1 MRNLFI
7 DIETYSDVNLA
18 KAGVYKY
25 VESDNF
31 EILLFGYAF
40 DDEPVQIIDIAS
52 GESIPEAVWQALNDP
67 NTIKH
72 AYNAQFERV
81 CLPKYV
87 DTPASQW
94 QCTMVHGLYLGLPA
108 GLALLGEALGLPQEK
123 QKSRTGA
130 ALIRTFCVP
139 CRPTKSNNMRKRTL
153 PQHEPEKW
161 DLFKEY
167 CVQDVETERE
177 IANRLQNFPVPKT
190 EQQLWQVDQAINDKG
205 VMVDEEFVRSAIYL
219 DRKVTTDLMT
229 EARELTGLKNPRS
242 VQQLK
247 GWLETELKQ
256 EVPNL
261 QKATV
266 AEMLDE
272 GTPKNV
278 QRALEI
284 RQKLG
289 KTSTSKYVAMKDTIG
304 KDSRVRGLL
313 QFYGANR
320 TGRWAG
326 RLVQV
331 QNLPR
336 NYLPALDIARQC
348 TKERKIEHLKVIYG
362 NIPSTLS
369 QLIRTAFVP
378 KKNSLFLVADFSA
391 IEARVIA
398 WLANET
404 WRQKVF
410 ATHGKIYEASASA
423 MFDVPIEQITKGSD
437 LRQKGKVAE
446 LALGYQGGPGALIS
460 MGALN
465 MGLTEEELPEIV
477 QRWRNANK
485 SIVSFWYA
493 LENAA
498 LNVVRTG
505 QAQQVRG
512 LTLAR
517 EGDAVNGLDFM
528 TIQLPSGRKLYY
540 PYPFLAVN
548 KYGKEAVFFKNMSQS
563 TRKWEEDSTFG
574 GKLAENVTQAIARD
588 CLAESLMRLSHLG
601 QSIVFHV
608 HDEIVIE
615 APASTQEQGEHIL
628 KQVIE
633 IMEQPITWAPGLVLK
648 ADGFVCRYYKKD

>member
-1 MRNLFI
+1 MRQLSI
-7 DIETYSDVNLA
+7 DIETYSSVDLRR
-18 KAGVYKY
+18 AGVHKY
-25 VESDNF
+25 AESPDF

-40 DDEPVQIIDIAS
+40 NDDPVQIIDVAS

-81 CLPKYV
+81 CLSKYV